1 MAPLIK
7 IEFPDFSSTILQK
20 LNQQRQQ
27 GQLCDV
33 SIVVQGHI
41 FRAHKAVLAASSPY
55 FCDQV
60 LLKNSRRIVLPDV
73 MNPRVFENILLSSYT
88 GRLVMPA
95 PEIVSYLTAASFLQ
109 MWHVVDKCTEV
120 LEGNP
125 TVLCQ
130 KLNHGSDH
138 QSPSSSNYNG
148 LVESFELG
156 TGGQTDFPKA
166 QELRDGENEEGSTK
180 DELSSQLTE
189 QEYLPSNSS
198 TEHDRLSTEM
208 ASQDGEEGASDNT
221 EFHYTRPL
229 YSKPSIMAHKRWIHV
244 KPERL
249 EQACE
254 GMDVY
259 ASYDEH
265 QVTESINT
273 MQTEHLVQPSG
284 VEEDFQIVEKKVEAE
299 FDEQAEESNYD
310 EQVDFYGSS
319 MEEFSGERLDGN
331 LMGHRQEAALTA
343 GYRFSTTDKLYP
355 CQCGKSFTHK
365 SQRDRHMSMHLGL
378 RPYGC
383 GVCGKKFK
391 MKHHLVGHMK
401 IHTGIKPYECNIC
414 GRCSP
419 YQGPSGRHSEAV
431 SALGA
436 EHHPGGAEV
445 SPHLEC
451 GGDKLLELDRPSEPL
466 RGSKSY
472 DAVVFDVLKV
482 TPEEFASQITLMDI
496 PVFKAIQPE
505 ELASCGWSKKDKH
518 SLAPNV
524 VAFTRRFNQVS
535 FWVVREILTAQ
546 TLKIRAEILS
556 HFVKIAKKLLEL
568 NNLHS
573 LMSVVS
579 ALQSAPIFR
588 LTKTWAL
595 LNRKDKTTFEKLD
608 YLMSK
613 EDNYKRTRDYI
624 RSLKMAPSIPYLGI
638 YLLDLIYIDSAYP
651 ASGSIME
658 NEQRSNQMNNILR
671 IIADLQVSCSYD
683 HLTTLPHVQ
692 KYLKSVRYIEEL
704 QKFVEDDNYK
714 LSLRIEPG
722 SSSPRL
728 VSSKEDLAGDCHDVW
743 TALEGRRQILA
754 LVIYD
759 PNGNGSHLPVSTLS
773 PALLLAP
780 VQPVPRHRKS
790 HSLGNNMMCQLSV
803 VESKSA
809 TFPSEKAR
817 HLLDDSVL
825 ESRSP
830 RRDLALTSSTAITNG
845 PSLGGPQMDNR
856 AQCASVLELCQNVVS
871 AGDQGLVT
879 GSPGEQAPLLE
890 AAMLTDVCSFSRQA
904 GKLPIC
910 PRDARRHEMIKA
922 GPSTEPDESSSPC
935 QPGAVSTESSATV
948 PTMEGP
954 LRRKTLLKEG
964 RKPALS
970 SWTRKHYKSTPGKK
984 VSIVGWMVQLPDD
997 PEHPDIFQLNNPDKG
1012 NVYKFQAGSRFHA
1025 ILWHKHLDDACKSS
1039 RPQVPANLMSFE

>member
-1 MAPLIK
+1 MYNRNGLMASVLVTSATPQG
-7 IEFPDFSSTILQK
+7 SS
-20 LNQQRQQ
+20 
-27 GQLCDV
+27 
-33 SIVVQGHI
+33 
-41 FRAHKAVLAASSPY
+41 SS
-55 FCDQV
+55 D
-60 LLKNSRRIVLPDV
+60 S
-73 MNPRVFENILLSSYT
+73 
-88 GRLVMPA
+88 
-95 PEIVSYLTAASFLQ
+95 
-109 MWHVVDKCTEV
+109 
-120 LEGNP
+120 LEG
-125 TVLCQ
+125 
-130 KLNHGSDH
+130 
-138 QSPSSSNYNG
+138 QSC
-148 LVESFELG
+148 
-156 TGGQTDFPKA
+156 D
-166 QELRDGENEEGSTK
+166 
-180 DELSSQLTE
+180 
-189 QEYLPSNSS
+189 
-198 TEHDRLSTEM
+198 
-208 ASQDGEEGASDNT
+208 
-221 EFHYTRPL
+221 
-229 YSKPSIMAHKRWIHV
+229 
-244 KPERL
+244 
-249 EQACE
+249 
-254 GMDVY
+254 Y
-259 ASYDEH
+259 A
-265 QVTESINT
+265 
-273 MQTEHLVQPSG
+273 
-284 VEEDFQIVEKKVEAE
+284 
-299 FDEQAEESNYD
+299 
-310 EQVDFYGSS
+310 
-319 MEEFSGERLDGN
+319 
-331 LMGHRQEAALTA
+331 
-343 GYRFSTTDKLYP
+343 
-355 CQCGKSFTHK
+355 
-365 SQRDRHMSMHLGL
+365 
-378 RPYGC
+378 
-383 GVCGKKFK
+383 
-391 MKHHLVGHMK
+391 
-401 IHTGIKPYECNIC
+401 
-414 GRCSP
+414 
-419 YQGPSGRHSEAV
+419 
-431 SALGA
+431 
-436 EHHPGGAEV
+436 
-445 SPHLEC
+445 
-451 GGDKLLELDRPSEPL
+451 
-466 RGSKSY
+466 SKSY

-505 ELASCGWSKKDKH
+505 ELASCGWSKKEKH

-613 EDNYKRTRDYI
+613 EDNYKRTREYI
-624 RSLKMAPSIPYLGI
+624 RSLKMVPSIPYLGI

-728 VSSKEDLAGDCHDVW
+728 VSSKEDLAGPS
-743 TALEGRRQILA
+743 AGSSSARFSRRPTCPDA
-754 LVIYD
+754 SVA
-759 PNGNGSHLPVSTLS
+759 GSLPT
-773 PALLLAP
+773 P
-780 VQPVPRHRKS
+780 PVPRHRKS

-830 RRDLALTSSTAITNG
+830 RRGLALTSSSAVTNG
-845 PSLGGPQMDNR
+845 LSLG
-856 AQCASVLELCQNVVS
+856 SS
-871 AGDQGLVT
+871 
-879 GSPGEQAPLLE
+879 
-890 AAMLTDVCSFSRQA
+890 
-904 GKLPIC
+904 
-910 PRDARRHEMIKA
+910 
-922 GPSTEPDESSSPC
+922 ESSEFSEEMSSGLESRGRLYATLGPNWRVPVRNSPRTRSC
-935 QPGAVSTESSATV
+935 VYSPTGPCICTLGSSAAV

-970 SWTRKHYKSTPGKK
+970 SWTRYWVILSGSTLLYYGAKSLRGTDRKHYKSTPGKK

-1012 NVYKFQAGSRFHA
+1012 NVYKFQTGSRFHA
-1025 ILWHKHLDDACKSS
+1025 ILWHKHLDDACKSN
-1039 RPQVPANLMSFE
+1039 RPQVKSPKPCLSPEIPSASLRTKGLYEIGLAPPSEPVS

>member
-1 MAPLIK
+1 MYKRNGLMASVLVTSATPQG
-7 IEFPDFSSTILQK
+7 SS
-20 LNQQRQQ
+20 
-27 GQLCDV
+27 
-33 SIVVQGHI
+33 
-41 FRAHKAVLAASSPY
+41 SS
-55 FCDQV
+55 D
-60 LLKNSRRIVLPDV
+60 S
-73 MNPRVFENILLSSYT
+73 
-88 GRLVMPA
+88 
-95 PEIVSYLTAASFLQ
+95 
-109 MWHVVDKCTEV
+109 
-120 LEGNP
+120 LEGQG
-125 TVLCQ
+125 C
-130 KLNHGSDH
+130 D
-138 QSPSSSNYNG
+138 
-148 LVESFELG
+148 
-156 TGGQTDFPKA
+156 
-166 QELRDGENEEGSTK
+166 
-180 DELSSQLTE
+180 
-189 QEYLPSNSS
+189 
-198 TEHDRLSTEM
+198 
-208 ASQDGEEGASDNT
+208 
-221 EFHYTRPL
+221 
-229 YSKPSIMAHKRWIHV
+229 
-244 KPERL
+244 
-249 EQACE
+249 
-254 GMDVY
+254 Y
-259 ASYDEH
+259 A
-265 QVTESINT
+265 
-273 MQTEHLVQPSG
+273 
-284 VEEDFQIVEKKVEAE
+284 
-299 FDEQAEESNYD
+299 
-310 EQVDFYGSS
+310 
-319 MEEFSGERLDGN
+319 
-331 LMGHRQEAALTA
+331 
-343 GYRFSTTDKLYP
+343 
-355 CQCGKSFTHK
+355 
-365 SQRDRHMSMHLGL
+365 
-378 RPYGC
+378 
-383 GVCGKKFK
+383 
-391 MKHHLVGHMK
+391 
-401 IHTGIKPYECNIC
+401 
-414 GRCSP
+414 
-419 YQGPSGRHSEAV
+419 
-431 SALGA
+431 
-436 EHHPGGAEV
+436 
-445 SPHLEC
+445 
-451 GGDKLLELDRPSEPL
+451 
-466 RGSKSY
+466 SKSY

-505 ELASCGWSKKDKH
+505 ELASCGWSKKEKH

-613 EDNYKRTRDYI
+613 EDNYKRTREYI
-624 RSLKMAPSIPYLGI
+624 RSLKMVPSIPYLGI

-728 VSSKEDLAGDCHDVW
+728 VSSKEDLAAPTGGSSS
-743 TALEGRRQILA
+743 ARFSRRPTCPDA
-754 LVIYD
+754 SVA
-759 PNGNGSHLPVSTLS
+759 GSLPT
-773 PALLLAP
+773 P
-780 VQPVPRHRKS
+780 PVPRHRKS

-830 RRDLALTSSTAITNG
+830 RRGLALASSSAVTNG
-845 PSLGGPQMDNR
+845 LALG
-856 AQCASVLELCQNVVS
+856 SS
-871 AGDQGLVT
+871 
-879 GSPGEQAPLLE
+879 
-890 AAMLTDVCSFSRQA
+890 
-904 GKLPIC
+904 
-910 PRDARRHEMIKA
+910 
-922 GPSTEPDESSSPC
+922 ESSEFSEEMSSGLASRGRLYATLGPNWRVPVRNSPRTRSC
-935 QPGAVSTESSATV
+935 VYSPTGPCICTLGSSAAV

-970 SWTRKHYKSTPGKK
+970 SWTRYWVILSGSTLLYYGAKSLRGTDRKHYKSTPGKK
-984 VSIVGWMVQLPDD
+984 VSVVGWMVQLPDD

-1012 NVYKFQAGSRFHA
+1012 NVYKFQTGSRFHA
-1025 ILWHKHLDDACKSS
+1025 ILWHKHLDDACKSN